1 MPAFPPFGETAA
13 RKFGIKKMTVTI
25 GHADLTAAATTETE
39 AIGTI
44 PAGSVVLAVNIA
56 VGTAFSGIVGPVSV
70 DIGTAGDVDALV
82 DGAVVSTAV
91 DGEASTRPLGI
102 SPNKQ
107 FAAATALIATVLSA
121 SGNLVD
127 ATAGA
132 MTIDIFY
139 VTGIGA

>member
-1 MPAFPPFGETAA
+1 MFPTHGETVA
-13 RKFGIKKMTVTI
+13 RKLGIKKMSVTI
-25 GHADLTAAATTETE
+25 GHADLTAAGVTETE
-39 AIGTI
+39 TIGTI

-56 VGTAFSGIVGPVSV
+56 VGTAFTGIAGPIGV

-82 DGAVVSTAV
+82 DNAVISTAV
-91 DGEASTRPLGI
+91 DGEASTCPAGI

-107 FAAATALIATVLSA
+107 FAAATTLIATVVSS

-127 ATAGA
+127 ASAGA

-139 VTGIGA
+139 VTGIGT